1 MFSWAFERKVRQ
13 FFAEYDRR
21 LEQLEERSTLVEK
34 EMGRHL
40 RQLNTVLNGL
50 ATINQRLVKEATDPS
65 VAVENLRKSGP
76 YRTLIKRIKE
86 LDDDVSTWWEAIK
99 STRLGLE
106 RLEQRVAKLEGDSDD
121 DLTSIY
127 SKDEDEA

>member
-1 MFSWAFERKVRQ
+1 MFSWAFERKVKR
-13 FFAEYDRR
+13 FFEEYDRR
-21 LEQLEERSTLVEK
+21 LEQIEERSTLIEK
-34 EMGRHL
+34 EMSRYL
-40 RQLNTVLNGL
+40 KQLNTVLNGL
-50 ATINQRLVKEATDPS
+50 ATINQRLIKEATDPA
-65 VAVENLRKSGP
+65 VAVEKLRKSGP
-76 YRTLIKRIKE
+76 YRTLIKRIDD

-106 RLEQRVAKLEGDSDD
+106 QLEQRVARLEGDSDD